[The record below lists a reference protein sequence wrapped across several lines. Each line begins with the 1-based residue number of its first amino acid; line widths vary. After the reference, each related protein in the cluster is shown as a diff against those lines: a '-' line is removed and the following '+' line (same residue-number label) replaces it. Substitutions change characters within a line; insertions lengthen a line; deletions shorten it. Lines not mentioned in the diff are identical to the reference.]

1 MAEYRE
7 VKLVTELAESIERTH
22 QIDFGMLRVP
32 EREVYEFCA
41 NAVIDH
47 FVNVHQR
54 YINEQELQ
62 MLAQVTHNMVEAF
75 VLNLQQNA
83 KIIAVIKRDRKKK
96 GNEE

>member
-7 VKLVTELAESIERTH
+7 VKAVSDFAELIEEKNP
-22 QIDFGMLRVP
+22 IDFGMLRIP
-32 EREVYEFCA
+32 EKDVFDFCA
-41 NAVIDH
+41 NCVIDH

-54 YINEQELQ
+54 YIHEHEMQ
-62 MLAQVTHNMVEAF
+62 MLAQVTYNMVEAF

-83 KIIAVIKRDRKKK
+83 KIIAVIKGKNK